1 MYKAYKDL
9 PHFIT
14 TKLASMDTQRMEQDM
29 NRTIEYSKKYNLYY
43 IINQDYQNYK
53 KRFNKG
59 LNFRVF
65 SKDKTNDKIHK
76 GFYVLKVPEDKATQ
90 TYFKV
95 ELWMLS
101 LALFTF
107 ISSITLVCYSIY
119 AIKNKEF

>member
-1 MYKAYKDL
+1 
-9 PHFIT
+9 
-14 TKLASMDTQRMEQDM
+14 M

-95 ELWMLS
+95 EL
-101 LALFTF
+101 
-107 ISSITLVCYSIY
+107 
-119 AIKNKEF
+119 

>member
-29 NRTIEYSKKYNLYY
+29 NRAIEYSKKYNLYY

-53 KRFNKG
+53 KTFNKG

-65 SKDKTNDKIHK
+65 SKDKTKGEIHK
-76 GFYVLKVPEDKATQ
+76 GFYILKVPEDKATQ

-95 ELWMLS
+95 EL
-101 LALFTF
+101 
-107 ISSITLVCYSIY
+107 
-119 AIKNKEF
+119 